1 MTGSNPS
8 TRVAVAQ
15 MRSGT
20 DVAANRAA
28 IVDLTEQAAAAGAQL
43 VAFPEYATYL
53 GSDEAFADVAE
64 SIETGPTVSALRD
77 LARQHDI
84 SILLGSMVESG
95 ADGGLYNTSVF
106 VDADGEVAG
115 TYRKVHLFT
124 STLPGAAGSESNHI
138 TPGTGLTVVGWRN
151 WNLGLSIC
159 FDVRFPELYR
169 ELAAMQ
175 ADVLMIPA
183 AFTVFTG
190 KDHWDVLL
198 RARAI
203 ENQAYVIAPGQ
214 IGKFE
219 GGESFGR
226 SCVIDPWGT
235 VLAVVGDGDG
245 TGIAVADLK
254 RERLQQVR
262 TALPSLANRRFARA
276 TVAVSPSAGARTGAE
291 DNERSH

>member
-1 MTGSNPS
+1 M
-8 TRVAVAQ
+8 AQ

-138 TPGTGLTVVGWRN
+138 TPG
-151 WNLGLSIC
+151 
-159 FDVRFPELYR
+159 
-169 ELAAMQ
+169 
-175 ADVLMIPA
+175 
-183 AFTVFTG
+183 
-190 KDHWDVLL
+190 
-198 RARAI
+198 
-203 ENQAYVIAPGQ
+203 PG
-214 IGKFE
+214 
-219 GGESFGR
+219 
-226 SCVIDPWGT
+226 
-235 VLAVVGDGDG
+235 
-245 TGIAVADLK
+245 
-254 RERLQQVR
+254 
-262 TALPSLANRRFARA
+262 
-276 TVAVSPSAGARTGAE
+276 
-291 DNERSH
+291 